1 MNHHNNNNIIIV
13 ATVSVF
19 IVVFLCC
26 KCSGDSHIHSGHG
39 RLRRFFSSIEFDDTN
54 EDEQRCD
61 ALCHEYS
68 CRREYIQTRAR
79 YFLSCVSYIGDLS
92 PYRCAR
98 HRNGTLCE
106 LLVQRYF
113 TRNRYNY
120 NYYGYSYPDS
130 NRSCSYS
137 ECSSECSMILQQL
150 KETWGC
156 CFHAMV
162 DSNEHHWEFR
172 SNRNSGF
179 TTRNHSHNYWLSCG
193 IQPPEKCYYDIT
205 DITIDLAE
213 CSTME
218 QFYHLYTEYVCVS
231 LPQFL
236 REAKSCAYLYYR
248 ASALCAIKDGKR
260 CQELLFFSNYT
271 WNLFAK
277 AGQDCS
283 RTSDVCS
290 LGCKSTLQF
299 LRDHVGC
306 CLNVDNGTNTDSI
319 KNIYLRYGL
328 WKSCGIEPPGQC
340 ASITTRLQ
348 PAGSGCH
355 PVHGGLSST
364 VMVFIIIAL
373 FLY

>member
-1 MNHHNNNNIIIV
+1 MNHHNNIIIV
-13 ATVSVF
+13 VTVSIFV
-19 IVVFLCC
+19 IIFLCC
-26 KCSGDSHIHSGHG
+26 KCSGENRIHSHG
-39 RLRRFFSSIEFDDTN
+39 RLRRFFSSIGFDDTN

-79 YFLSCVSYIGDLS
+79 YFLSCVSDIDGLS
-92 PYRCAR
+92 QYPCAR

-106 LLVQRYF
+106 VLVQRYF
-113 TRNRYNY
+113 TRNH
-120 NYYGYSYPDS
+120 YYYYRYSYLDS

-137 ECSSECSMILQQL
+137 ECSVECSTILQQL

-156 CFHAMV
+156 CFHEMA
-162 DSNEHHWEFR
+162 EARGWEYQYDDH
-172 SNRNSGF
+172 NNGF
-179 TTRNHSHNYWLSCG
+179 TMKNHTHNYWRSCG
-193 IQPPEKCYYDIT
+193 IQPPEKCHYDIT
-205 DITIDLAE
+205 DITIDPAD

-218 QFYHLYTEYVCVS
+218 QHYHLYTEYICVS

-236 REAKSCAYLYYR
+236 SETKSCAYLYYR
-248 ASALCAIKDGKR
+248 ASALCAMKDGKR

-271 WNLFAK
+271 IKLFTK
-277 AGQDCS
+277 ARQVCS
-283 RTSDVCS
+283 RTSNICS

-306 CLNVDNGTNTDSI
+306 CLNVDNGTDPDSI
-319 KNIYLRYGL
+319 FLRYGL

-340 ASITTRLQ
+340 ASITTPLQ
-348 PAGSGCH
+348 PGSGYH
-355 PVHGGLSST
+355 LVGGLSST

-373 FLY
+373 FLH

>member
-1 MNHHNNNNIIIV
+1 MNHHNNNNNNIITV
-13 ATVSVF
+13 ATVSIF
-19 IVVFLCC
+19 IIVFLCC

-39 RLRRFFSSIEFDDTN
+39 RLRRNFFSSISFDDTN
-54 EDEQRCD
+54 EDEQRCA

-68 CRREYIQTRAR
+68 CRREYIQTRTR
-79 YFLSCVSYIGDLS
+79 FFLSCFSDLRQY
-92 PYRCAR
+92 PCAR
-98 HRNGTLCE
+98 HKNGTLCE
-106 LLVQRYF
+106 VLVQRYF
-113 TRNRYNY
+113 TRNHYNN
-120 NYYGYSYPDS
+120 NYGLYPYPNY

-137 ECSSECSMILQQL
+137 ECSIVCSMILQQL
-150 KETWGC
+150 KDTWGC
-156 CFHAMV
+156 CFHEMAQV
-162 DSNEHHWEFR
+162 RGWQHRYDHNI
-172 SNRNSGF
+172 GF
-179 TTRNHSHNYWLSCG
+179 TTNNHSHNYWLSCG
-193 IQPPEKCYYDIT
+193 IQPPEKCHYDIT

-218 QFYHLYTEYVCVS
+218 QHYHLYTEYVCVS

-236 REAKSCAYLYYR
+236 REAKSCAYLYYH

-260 CQELLFFSNYT
+260 CQELQLSFSNYT
-271 WNLFAK
+271 RNLFAK

-283 RTSDVCS
+283 RTSDICS

-306 CLNVDNGTNTDSI
+306 CLNVINGTNIDSI
-319 KNIYLRYGL
+319 ESIYLRYGL

-348 PAGSGCH
+348 PGSGYH
-355 PVHGGLSST
+355 PVHGGLLST